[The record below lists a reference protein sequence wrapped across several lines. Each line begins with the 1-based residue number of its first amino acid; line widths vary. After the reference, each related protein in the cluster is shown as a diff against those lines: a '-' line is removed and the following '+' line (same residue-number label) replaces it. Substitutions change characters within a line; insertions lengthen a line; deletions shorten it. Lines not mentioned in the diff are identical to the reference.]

1 MKSAIVRYIADY
13 KWSILTIIIVA
24 LILFK
29 ISRDVIHATQINIE
43 MAKLKR
49 EKREYQ
55 NSITRDSTL
64 IEELKTDEELIR
76 YAREQYLM
84 KRDDEDIYI
93 IK

>member
-1 MKSAIVRYIADY
+1 MKSAIFRYIADY